1 MKKDI
6 FKIVIGVITALC
18 IFSMIGAA
26 FSFFSESVLIDDLK
40 NFGSS
45 STKGLLSDAKW
56 LILTLAFVLVP
67 TIIACIAAL
76 VSNGKGFKCVAVI
89 LNVIVFILAIVFLNE
104 IRVVAKD
111 VGGQTAYAMV
121 VGYITEILQL
131 SVLAFVLAVI
141 NFGAI
146 FASKA
151 KKYEID
157 AAAQPQPENTR
168 AVQGGEE
175 NEKA

>member
-1 MKKDI
+1 M
-6 FKIVIGVITALC
+6 
-18 IFSMIGAA
+18 
-26 FSFFSESVLIDDLK
+26 
-40 NFGSS
+40 
-45 STKGLLSDAKW
+45 
-56 LILTLAFVLVP
+56 
-67 TIIACIAAL
+67 
-76 VSNGKGFKCVAVI
+76 
-89 LNVIVFILAIVFLNE
+89 AIVFLNE

-111 VGGQTAYAMV
+111 VGGQTAYATV

>member
-45 STKGLLSDAKW
+45 STKGLLGDAKW

-76 VSNGKGFKCVAVI
+76 VSNGKGFKYVAVI

-104 IRVVAKD
+104 IRAGAKD
-111 VGGQTAYAMV
+111 VGGQTV